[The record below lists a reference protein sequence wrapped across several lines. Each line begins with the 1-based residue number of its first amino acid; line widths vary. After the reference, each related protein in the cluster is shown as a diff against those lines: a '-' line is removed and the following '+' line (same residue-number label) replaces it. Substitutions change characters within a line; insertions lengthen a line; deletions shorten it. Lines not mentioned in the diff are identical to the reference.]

1 MGGSEMEYW
10 LHYVG
15 RGLYDVDSFVEEAK
29 RYGVQRGIAF
39 YKLRDFRWGDEVLLA
54 TYLNQNGEVFGYFV
68 VEGITHNMPPELC
81 EKLISKLDVVAV
93 KNDPPKF
100 ERRRCG
106 SYYLGG
112 GVVVRDSLE
121 SIFEKILQLCKEN
134 KVNPNSFKWF
144 LKGPFK
150 DLPSILLSPAKF
162 FRGYNKINIDLN
174 LDKSESLAT
183 EIVYIYNYR
192 QRGYLR
198 KRDEVALGQ
207 KPIESYFG
215 EGSND
220 G

>member
-1 MGGSEMEYW
+1 MGGFKMEYW

-15 RGLYDVDSFVEEAK
+15 RRLYNVDSFVEEAK
-29 RYGVQRGIAF
+29 RYGVQRAVAF
-39 YKLRDFRWGDEVLLA
+39 HRLRSFNWGDKVLLA
-54 TYLNQNGEVFGYFV
+54 VYLKQDAEVFGYFI
-68 VEGITHNMPPELC
+68 VEGLVHNMPPELC
-81 EKLISKLDVVAV
+81 EKLVSQLDVVAV
-93 KNDPPKF
+93 KDTPSRF

-112 GVVVRDSLE
+112 GVMVRDSLE

-162 FRGYNKINIDLN
+162 FRGYNKIDIDLN
-174 LDKSESLAT
+174 LDKPESLAT

-192 QRGYLR
+192 RRGYLR

-215 EGSND
+215 KGSND